1 MGPPELVALLASLA
15 ARSAALAQSAG
26 VAVLWVGIR
35 GGALCNTT
43 IFC

>member
-1 MGPPELVALLASLA
+1 MGLPELVALLASLA
-15 ARSAALAQSAG
+15 ARSARLAG